1 MMRTAQLFLIIGLTV
16 CTFCKAQDIP
26 VLPQEKF
33 RHHEFSVSY
42 GFLPIT
48 DANSMAEECFAPV
61 LSFGVY
67 TREKTNYYGA
77 LNISYIYRFNRKI
90 SLGVTGGIT
99 GNKGRASSLY
109 EALDENTKDNRRY
122 LYVLPTFRW
131 HWFTAPNSLC
141 IPQQGSVPISFGT
154 VLEEKSFTRQD
165 SLINSVF

>member
-99 GNKGRASSLY
+99 GNKGTASSLY
-109 EALDENTKDNRRY
+109 EALDEKTTEGICMFFPPSGGTG
-122 LYVLPTFRW
+122 LP
-131 HWFTAPNSLC
+131 APNSLC

>member
-99 GNKGRASSLY
+99 GNKGTAF
-109 EALDENTKDNRRY
+109 TK
-122 LYVLPTFRW
+122 LWMKTPKTTEGICMFFPPSGGTGLP
-131 HWFTAPNSLC
+131 APNSLC

>member
-90 SLGVTGGIT
+90 SHIKNKYVTVQ
-99 GNKGRASSLY
+99 
-109 EALDENTKDNRRY
+109 
-122 LYVLPTFRW
+122 YVVK
-131 HWFTAPNSLC
+131 
-141 IPQQGSVPISFGT
+141 II
-154 VLEEKSFTRQD
+154 
-165 SLINSVF
+165 

>member
-1 MMRTAQLFLIIGLTV
+1 MRTALLFLIIGLTV

-77 LNISYIYRFNRKI
+77 LSISYIYRFNRKI

-99 GNKGRASSLY
+99 GQRDS
-109 EALDENTKDNRRY
+109 
-122 LYVLPTFRW
+122 
-131 HWFTAPNSLC
+131 
-141 IPQQGSVPISFGT
+141 QQPLRSFG
-154 VLEEKSFTRQD
+154 
-165 SLINSVF
+165 

>member
-1 MMRTAQLFLIIGLTV
+1 MNFPSAMVSCPLPMPTAWPRT
-16 CTFCKAQDIP
+16 
-26 VLPQEKF
+26 
-33 RHHEFSVSY
+33 
-42 GFLPIT
+42 
-48 DANSMAEECFAPV
+48 CFAPV

-131 HWFTAPNSLC
+131 HWFTRPKFSLYTSA
-141 IPQQGSVPISFGT
+141 GLGAYFLRNSFG
-154 VLEEKSFTRQD
+154 EEVFHKTKIR
-165 SLINSVF
+165 LSVQLFRHRIRKPVCLLHRIRSRIYRNNRSRRPYRF

>member
-122 LYVLPTFRW
+122 LYVLPTFRC
-131 HWFTAPNSLC
+131 TGLPAPNSLC

>member
-1 MMRTAQLFLIIGLTV
+1 MRTALLFLIIGLTV

-77 LNISYIYRFNRKI
+77 LSISYIYRFNRKI

-99 GNKGRASSLY
+99 GNKGTASSLY

-122 LYVLPTFRW
+122 LYVLPTSGG
-131 HWFTAPNSLC
+131 TGLPAPNSLC
-141 IPQQGSVPISFGT
+141 IPQQGSVPISSGT
-154 VLEEKSFTRQD
+154 VLEEKSFTRQN